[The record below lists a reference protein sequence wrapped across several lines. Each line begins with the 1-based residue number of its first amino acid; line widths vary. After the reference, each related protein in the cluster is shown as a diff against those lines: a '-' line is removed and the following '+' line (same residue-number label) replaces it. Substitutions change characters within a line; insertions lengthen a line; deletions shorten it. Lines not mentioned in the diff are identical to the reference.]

1 MKSMP
6 LSCLLSLGLSLSFTA
21 NSAQRLDVSQ
31 TQVVGR
37 YARLVGDTAPSVNAQ
52 PFRSMDAVAD
62 ARMTRA
68 IALDPAK
75 PSPWLCKSMASGQF
89 RCAARPTAEQ

>member
-1 MKSMP
+1 MKQMT
-6 LSCLLSLGLSLSFTA
+6 LGCLLTLGLSLSFIA
-21 NSAQRLDVSQ
+21 NSAQPQ
-31 TQVVGR
+31 IVGR
-37 YARLVGDTAPSVNAQ
+37 YARLVGDAAPSVNAQ
-52 PFRSMDAVAD
+52 PVKTMDAVAD

-68 IALDPAK
+68 IALAPPK